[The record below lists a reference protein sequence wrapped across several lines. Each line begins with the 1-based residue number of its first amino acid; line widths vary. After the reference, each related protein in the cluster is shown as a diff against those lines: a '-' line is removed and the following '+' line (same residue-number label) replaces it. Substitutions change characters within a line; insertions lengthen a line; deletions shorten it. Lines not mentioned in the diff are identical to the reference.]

1 MKCSQQRPFTSS
13 AVEINCRVLDSP
25 QHQQTG
31 AGVGLGPPGS
41 SILEHLPRAWGY
53 SHNSHSE
60 RPPAVGEGA
69 LLPQGLGAMDVGDG
83 YEHCREK
90 GII

>member
-1 MKCSQQRPFTSS
+1 MYLILLSTSKL
-13 AVEINCRVLDSP
+13 VL
-25 QHQQTG
+25 G
-31 AGVGLGPPGS
+31 WAWGPPGS

>member
-1 MKCSQQRPFTSS
+1 MYFILLSTSKL
-13 AVEINCRVLDSP
+13 VLEWAWSP
-25 QHQQTG
+25 
-31 AGVGLGPPGS
+31 PCS
-41 SILEHLPRAWGY
+41 SILEHRPRAWGY

-60 RPPAVGEGA
+60 RPPPVGQGA

>member
-1 MKCSQQRPFTSS
+1 MYLILLSTSKL
-13 AVEINCRVLDSP
+13 VL
-25 QHQQTG
+25 G
-31 AGVGLGPPGS
+31 WAWGPPGS

-60 RPPAVGEGA
+60 CPPAVGEGA